1 MTDPSAAAIA
11 AQANL
16 KKVRTRHFQS
26 AKENGIKITGLTS
39 YDMLTAGIFDEAGID
54 FLLVGDSAANNV
66 LGYDTTI
73 PVTVDE
79 LIPLTRAVA
88 GAVSRAFV
96 VADMPFG
103 SYESGADDALHTA
116 FRFMKETAAHAV
128 KLEGGVR
135 SAEQIRRI
143 VSAGIPVMAHI
154 GFTPQS
160 EHGLGGHV
168 IQGRGEGIEQLLAD
182 AHAVEDAGAFAVV
195 LEMVPSEAAARVT
208 TELRI
213 PTIGVGAGPHVDGQ
227 LLVWTDWAGGSYPE
241 VREAVR
247 EPAPDPH
254 GCRQRLSHRRG
265 RRRLPGSRALLRRLR
280 HDEAGRDTGRHGRLD
295 PPGRARHLL
304 PDDTKVRAPI
314 DAMSL
319 IARLGA

>member
-1 MTDPSAAAIA
+1 MTDSAAAAAA

-39 YDMLTAGIFDEAGID
+39 YDQLSAGIFDKAGID
-54 FLLVGDSAANNV
+54 FLLVGDSAGNNV
-66 LGYDTTI
+66 LGYDTTL

-88 GAVSRAFV
+88 GSVTRAFV

-103 SYESGADDALHTA
+103 SYESGPEEALHTA
-116 FRFMKETAAHAV
+116 FRFMKETHAHAV

-160 EHGLGGHV
+160 EHGLGGHM
-168 IQGRGEGIEQLLAD
+168 IQGRGEGLEQLLAD
-182 AHAVEDAGAFAVV
+182 AHAVEDAGAFSVV
-195 LEMVPSEAAARVT
+195 LEMVPASAAAQVT

-213 PTIGVGAGPHVDGQ
+213 PTIGVGAGPDVDGQ
-227 LLVWTDWAGGSYPE
+227 LLVWTDWAGFTTGRIPKF
-241 VREAVR
+241 VRQYANLAGVLTDAVSAYR
-247 EPAPDPH
+247 ADVANGAYPAPEH
-254 GCRQRLSHRRG
+254 NY
-265 RRRLPGSRALLRRLR
+265 
-280 HDEAGRDTGRHGRLD
+280 E
-295 PPGRARHLL
+295 
-304 PDDTKVRAPI
+304 
-314 DAMSL
+314 
-319 IARLGA
+319 